1 MLHCLLW
8 ASARTGKSHE
18 PHKMTNAGYGFMNNK
33 ICNVRRSSLC
43 RAHHRYLPSPPHVPY
58 LHISGI
64 SWYTQNVEVTV
75 HVHSPVQ
82 VPFWRVTQL
91 LWKSGKTGESKFV
104 QDRGVSTR
112 WGQST
117 ARKVSGMFWQVK
129 SIPSQRKGS
138 GCSAIHNT
146 KYIHLWL
153 WLGMVTGNL
162 EYIVD
167 LHKIARFC
175 IWFLFI
181 DHKQSNNVLT
191 SEWMTPQ
198 MS

>member
-58 LHISGI
+58 LHVSGI

-91 LWKSGKTGESKFV
+91 LWKSGKTGETEIV

-112 WGQST
+112 WGQNT
-117 ARKVSGMFWQVK
+117 ARKVSGVFWQVK
-129 SIPSQRKGS
+129 SIPSSQRKGS
-138 GCSAIHNT
+138 GCSVQSIIQNIFT
-146 KYIHLWL
+146 C
-153 WLGMVTGNL
+153 GF
-162 EYIVD
+162 D
-167 LHKIARFC
+167 LA
-175 IWFLFI
+175 W
-181 DHKQSNNVLT
+181 
-191 SEWMTPQ
+191 
-198 MS
+198 

>member
-162 EYIVD
+162 EYMVD
-167 LHKIARFC
+167 LHKIVLFC
-175 IWFLFI
+175 IWYIFI
-181 DHKQSNNVLT
+181 DLKQSGWVSL
-191 SEWMTPQ
+191 Q